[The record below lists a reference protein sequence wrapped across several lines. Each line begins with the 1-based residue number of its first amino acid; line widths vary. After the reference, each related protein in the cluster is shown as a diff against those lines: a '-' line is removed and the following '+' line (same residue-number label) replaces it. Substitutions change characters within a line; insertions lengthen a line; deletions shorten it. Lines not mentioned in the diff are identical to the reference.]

1 LRAVIPCLAA
11 LSLAPALLPA
21 ADKLTWQD
29 RVELTRGLTAEYANA
44 KILLPRSKKP
54 LEFDPVKGYNKLQWT
69 EVARE
74 SGPAAR
80 TGDTVQITRIDI
92 GSDRL
97 LLELNGG
104 YKGGRKWY
112 QGIQVAGGVGGTN
125 NPVPISNGDTN
136 APGGTSI
143 VILFGKPIEPIKA
156 AEIKKMLAPVLDF
169 DRRSVTEIYSET
181 LPPEMQLAIKEKR
194 VTVGMDREQVRL
206 AMGYPTH
213 KSREVK
219 DGLELEDWV
228 FGTPPGK
235 MTFVTFNGDKV
246 MKVKELYAGL
256 GSEVATPPVVR

>member
-1 LRAVIPCLAA
+1 MRAIVPCFAILT
-11 LSLAPALLPA
+11 LAPVLLSA

-54 LEFDPVKGYNKLQWT
+54 LEFDPVKGYNKQQWT

-80 TGDTVQITRIDI
+80 TGDTVQVTKIDI

-112 QGIQVAGGVGGTN
+112 QGIQVAGGAGGTN
-125 NPVPISNGDTN
+125 NPVPISRGDAN

-143 VILFGKPIEPIKA
+143 VILFGKPLEPIKA

-181 LPPEMQLAIKEKR
+181 LPPEVQQAIKEKR

-206 AMGYPTH
+206 AMGYPAH

-256 GSEVATPPVVR
+256 GSEVETPPVVR